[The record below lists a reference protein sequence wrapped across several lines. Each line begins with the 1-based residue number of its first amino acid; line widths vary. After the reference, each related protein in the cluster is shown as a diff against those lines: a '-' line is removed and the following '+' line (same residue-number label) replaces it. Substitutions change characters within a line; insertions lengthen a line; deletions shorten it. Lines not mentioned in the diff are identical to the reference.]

1 MKNNYTRREWSA
13 LMMTGLGAAM
23 IPGVLSSCKT
33 AGVAVPSVLKG
44 TAAAKQAA
52 GIGVVLGAQT
62 YSFRDHTLDEAIAA
76 MSALGIKSC
85 ELWEGHVQPKGTAWK
100 SGETT
105 AEAKRK
111 SDTIKNWLVNLD
123 FAYIADIKRKFDNA
137 GITIMA
143 YTHTIK
149 DKITDA
155 EMDQV
160 FKLTQA
166 LGTNIITTSATVS
179 VMKRVDP
186 FAQKYKI
193 KVGMHNHSH
202 VENPNEFS
210 SPDSFARAMAG
221 LSDYI
226 CINLDIGH
234 FTAANFDAVEFIRQ
248 HHEKIVCLH
257 IKDRKKNQGENQP
270 LGMGDTPIGP
280 VLRMIRDNKYPIPA
294 DIEYEYKGGDS
305 VVEVKKCLDYCK
317 QQLKA

>member
-1 MKNNYTRREWSA
+1 MKKNYSRREWGAMMLTGTGA
-13 LMMTGLGAAM
+13 LML
-23 IPGVLSSCKT
+23 PGFLSACKT
-33 AGVAVPSVLKG
+33 TAVAVPDILKG

-52 GIGVVLGAQT
+52 GLGVVLGAQT

-76 MSALGIKSC
+76 MSGMGIKSC

-100 SGETT
+100 AGETA
-105 AEAKRK
+105 AESKRK
-111 SDTIKNWLVNLD
+111 SNTIKNWLENLD
-123 FAYIADIKRKFDNA
+123 LNYIKDIKRKFDNA

-149 DKITDA
+149 DKATDN
-155 EMDQV
+155 EIEQV

-202 VENPNEFS
+202 VDKPNEFS

-248 HHEKIVCLH
+248 HHDKIVCLH
-257 IKDRKKNQGENQP
+257 IKDRKKNQGDNMP
-270 LGMGDTPIGP
+270 LGEGDTPIGP
-280 VLRMIRDNKYPIPA
+280 VLRLIRDNKYPIPA
-294 DIEYEYKGGDS
+294 DIEYEYRRGDS
-305 VVEVKKCLDYCK
+305 IVEVKKCLDYCK
-317 QQLKA
+317 EQLKT